1 MTQLPTLSSVVP
13 PDGGPRRGLTHWPVR
28 IGLVLLALAVLALPF
43 YAAAEY
49 YRYQKYMTPQAAL
62 LPEHVDGAQAAAWTR
77 AAAKLPATGA
87 PVVLTY
93 HDISPNST
101 SPYVVTPQAFDAQLA
116 ALQQAGYHT
125 LTADE
130 FATYLRGGVAP
141 PRSVLITFDDGTNG
155 LWVYG
160 DRILARHQMHAT
172 SFLIT
177 GRVDHDRPYYL
188 TWNEIKRMAD
198 SGRWDFQDHTHDSH
212 RREPVDAK
220 GTLGSMLANRLWL
233 PAENRLENLAEYE
246 ARVDGDITQSIN
258 DITSHGLP
266 KPQLFAFP
274 FSEAT
279 DHANVTTAGATAQ
292 SLLEKYFL
300 TTMTDVSSRPLSAS
314 RRAAAAHSVQRVEV
328 LKTTTPEHLLAQVA
342 AWVQVPPA
350 AAEPLADPAQWVNN
364 DRTPATS
371 LAAFTGTGT
380 HTAAARYAGA
390 DYRPNNS
397 LDWTGYQVTATVD
410 RLGNGTN
417 QGALTVRTGSL
428 EPITASVSQGT
439 LSMLANGK
447 RVAAKAVPV
456 RSEHSIKVKVSGQTT
471 TATVDGVTLSWTS
484 KLTGGDLTG
493 GVGIRVGI
501 NRANAAWPAF
511 TALRITP
518 VHVAGTGAPAG
529 ANAQPVAGTE
539 LLDPAG
545 SWLSAPGVTA
555 PFRVGRSGVE
565 PQNGRNLAVYGA
577 YQPDTT
583 GAWTDYTITGTV
595 TRLTRNGVSGAIW
608 IRVGSPLA
616 ISVQV
621 SRGQLQ
627 VFSGDAD
634 EQQLVGTRT
643 LVPAASHQ
651 VAVTVTA
658 DSTVITVDGTA
669 RMTLLA
675 KGETGGVAFS
685 AYRDLTRR
693 TWPELVDASVAP
705 ATGTGSAG

>member
-1 MTQLPTLSSVVP
+1 MTVLPALSSVVP
-13 PDGGPRRGLTHWPVR
+13 PDGGPRRGLAHWPVR
-28 IGLVLLALAVLALPF
+28 IGLVLLAMAVLALPF

-49 YRYQKYMTPQAAL
+49 YQYQKYMSPQAAL
-62 LPEHVDGAQAAAWTR
+62 VPEHIDGAQAAAWTR
-77 AAAKLPATGA
+77 SAAKLPATGA

-93 HDISPNST
+93 HDISPHST

-116 ALQQAGYHT
+116 ALQRAGYRT

-212 RREPVDAK
+212 RREPVDAA
-220 GTLGSMLANRLWL
+220 GHLGSMLANRLWL
-233 PAENRLENLAEYE
+233 PDQDRLETLAEYE
-246 ARVDGDITQSIN
+246 ARVDGDISESID
-258 DITSHGLP
+258 DITGHGLP

-279 DHANVTTAGATAQ
+279 DHANVTTPGATAQ

-314 RRAAAAHSVQRVEV
+314 RRAAAAHSVQRLEV
-328 LKTTTPEHLLAQVA
+328 LSTTTPEQLLSQVA
-342 AWVQVPPA
+342 SWVQVSPNA
-350 AAEPLADPAQWVNN
+350 ADPLSQPALWVNN
-364 DRTPATS
+364 DRSPATS
-371 LAAFTGTGT
+371 LAAFTGGS
-380 HTAAARYAGA
+380 HPSAARYAGA

-397 LDWTGYQVTATVD
+397 LDWTGYQVTANID
-410 RLGNGTN
+410 KLGNGSN
-417 QGALTVRTGSL
+417 QGAVTVRAGSL
-428 EPITASVSQGT
+428 EPVTASVSQGT
-439 LSMLANGK
+439 LSMLANGR
-447 RVAAKAVPV
+447 RVAAKSIPIQ
-456 RSEHSIKVKVSGQTT
+456 SEHTLRVVVSGRTT
-471 TATVDGVTLSWTS
+471 TATVDGGTTVSWTS
-484 KLTGGDLTG
+484 KLSGGDITG

-501 NRANAAWPAF
+501 NRAGAGWPAF
-511 TALRITP
+511 DSLRIVQTQ
-518 VHVAGTGAPAG
+518 AAGNGTGG
-529 ANAQPVAGTE
+529 ANAQPVAGSV
-539 LLDPAG
+539 LLDPAAT
-545 SWLSAPGVTA
+545 WLSAPGVKA
-555 PFRVGRSGVE
+555 PFKVGHSGIE
-565 PQNGRNLAVYGA
+565 PQNGRNLSVYGA

-583 GAWTDYTITGTV
+583 GSWTDYTVDGTV
-595 TRLTRNGVSGAIW
+595 TGLTRNGLSGAVW
-608 IRVGSPLA
+608 VRVGSPLA

-634 EQQLVGTRT
+634 EQELVGERT
-643 LVPAASHQ
+643 LAPGSEHRVT
-651 VAVTVTA
+651 VTVTA
-658 DSTVITVDGTA
+658 DSTVISVDGTV
-669 RMTLLA
+669 RMSLLA

-693 TWPELVDASVAP
+693 TWPELVGASVVPGA
-705 ATGTGSAG
+705 AGAQG